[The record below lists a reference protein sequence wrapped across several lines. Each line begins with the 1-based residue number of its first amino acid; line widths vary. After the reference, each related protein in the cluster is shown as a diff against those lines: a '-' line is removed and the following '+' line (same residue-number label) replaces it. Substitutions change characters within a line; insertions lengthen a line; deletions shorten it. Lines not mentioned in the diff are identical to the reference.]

1 MRMVAGTSR
10 SVIVTL
16 WTSWWT
22 FAMMRA
28 TPAASMAG
36 AAGALCP
43 LSVVSVVLGHDGCVF
58 KQVQAGKV
66 GRGHPF
72 CRRPQG

>member
-1 MRMVAGTSR
+1 
-10 SVIVTL
+10 
-16 WTSWWT
+16 
-22 FAMMRA
+22 MMRA